1 MYKQTNIESK
11 LFIFFTRNVV
21 KQLSKSMSIAQSPN
35 GKRLI
40 TMSIYILHKAIVLLI
55 GKLLFKIGFKVEQ
68 I

>member
-21 KQLSKSMSIAQSPN
+21 KSLSKSMSIAQSPN

-40 TMSIYILHKAIVLLI
+40 TICILHKAIVLLI